1 MRTAIRAIIRVIII
15 IIFIQALITLIYSIA
30 NVYSYF
36 KWAAEDYNLAVPIGI
51 MVGVMLL
58 ATLILFVLWR
68 KTDWLV
74 RITAGEISE
83 KELVITTSNLDLYK
97 VAIRILGMY
106 LVVTALPDLI
116 GLFGYHLTIP
126 RQSDYYILSGE
137 INASEIRE
145 LLIIGVRLIA
155 GIVLIIG
162 SRKIVSTIDK
172 IWDKAR
178 MVDNKNDSEE

>member
-15 IIFIQALITLIYSIA
+15 IIFIQALIALIYSIA

-36 KWAAEDYNLAVPIGI
+36 RVVVGDYNLAVPIAI
-51 MVGVMLL
+51 MVGAMLL
-58 ATLILFVLWR
+58 VTLILYVLWR

-74 RITAGEISE
+74 RITAGEIPE

-97 VAIRILGMY
+97 VAIRVLGMY

-116 GLFGYHLTIP
+116 GLFGYHLSIP
-126 RQSDYYILSGE
+126 RESEYYLLSGE
-137 INASEIRE
+137 INANEIRE
-145 LLIIGVRLIA
+145 LLEIGVRLIA
-155 GIVLIIG
+155 GVVLIIG
-162 SRKIVSTIDK
+162 SRKIVNTIDK

-178 MVDNKNDSEE
+178 MIDDKKDKEE